1 MDALS
6 LGRWQFGITTV
17 YHFLFVPLT
26 IGLAFL
32 VAVMQTIHYRTGND
46 LYRRMTRF
54 FGRLFLIVFTL
65 GVVTGIVQ
73 EFQFGMNW
81 SEYSRFVGDIFGIP
95 LAIEAL
101 LAFFLESTFLG
112 LWLFGEDRLPKWLHL
127 VSIWCVSVGTLISAY
142 WILVANAWMQVPVG
156 YHLLNSRAELTDFVA
171 VFLNERVL
179 AQYQHVVTGSLIT
192 GGSFVLGICAWHLIA
207 GRNIEIFSRAARIA
221 LLVTGVSS
229 IAAATTGHSQA
240 QYTARS
246 QPMKIAAM
254 EGLWETEQPASF
266 SLFALENEPNR
277 SGSRELRLPYLLSVL
292 AYNNVTA
299 RVEGMKDLQAEYE
312 QKYGPGDYIPPVTVV
327 YWAFRIMVG
336 LGTLFILVSLLGFLF
351 WWRGTLDRAKPFL
364 RLLIVVMFLPYV
376 ANTAGWIV
384 TEMGR
389 QPWIVYGLLKTTN
402 GLSPSVGGISVW
414 ISMTVFT
421 LIYGILAVIGGILIY
436 RSARPKPDT
445 ELLDEPEATHAY

>member
-46 LYRRMTRF
+46 LYRRMTQF
-54 FGRLFLIVFTL
+54 FGRLFVIVFTL

-112 LWLFGEDRLPKWLHL
+112 LWLFGRDRLPKWLHL
-127 VSIWCVSVGTLISAY
+127 VSIWCVSIGTLISAY

-179 AQYQHVVTGSLIT
+179 AQYQHVVTGALIT
-192 GGSFVLGICAWHLIA
+192 GGCFVLGISAWHLLA
-207 GRNIEIFSRAARIA
+207 GKNVELFSRATRIA
-221 LLVTGVSS
+221 LLVTGISS

-266 SLFALENEPNR
+266 SLFAVENEAGR

-299 RVEGMKDLQAEYE
+299 RVEGMKDLQSQYE

-336 LGTLFILVSLLGFLF
+336 LGMLFILVSLLGFIF

-389 QPWIVYGLLKTTN
+389 QPWIVYGLLKTAN
-402 GLSPSVGGISVW
+402 GLSPSVGGISIW
-414 ISMTVFT
+414 ISMIVFT

-436 RSARPKPDT
+436 RYARPKPDAV
-445 ELLDEPEATHAY
+445 LLDEEEAAHAY